1 MNSKLLKIFS
11 VIIITVIAFSFIG
24 VYAYGEYE
32 VKEAKYS
39 EEYEKWLQ
47 LDDEEKQK
55 VVKPRK
61 YDIIQ
66 NYDNSTYIKN
76 IDNVF
81 KAQQLVKAAIPT
93 KYDLRSVIPENLK
106 VRDQMQTNACW
117 AFSTLGALESTLAL
131 SNHNAG
137 LPVTEYDFSER
148 HMSYGLTR
156 NAFLN
161 GEINEYGF
169 SRKISDGGN
178 FWMAMQYLTN
188 GMGAVNEED
197 LPFENNED
205 DIDISKIQNPD
216 VKTTIY
222 DSKEIPS
229 LKQEEI
235 NQRDQVVQT
244 IKEHIMNYGG
254 VYANVHGPDLNGEN
268 TYNNITGA
276 VYCNNQAESAIDH
289 SVLIVG
295 WDDDYSVD
303 NFNAEKRPTSN
314 GAWIVKNSWGEYTT
328 ESLSNIKQQIFDQ
341 AKEEG
346 GWSSPDEIDN
356 SIVQQVLDDSFG
368 EGKATIVGDE
378 VHIEVGI
385 DGFMYYSYEDVTIYS
400 GLGGIEKATA
410 TKDYD
415 NIYQNDVLGPNGAAV
430 VSVAGVGNLA
440 NVFTRDKSKEEVLDK
455 ISIYSYK
462 GYEYKVLVNPN
473 NDSKDPQDLIEV
485 KLKEGDTQEET
496 AGYHV
501 LEFATP
507 VRLTGDK
514 FVVVVQIL
522 NSGNEK
528 YVAIEKQE
536 DGTAWEAAEINEGES
551 FFASESEFTSN
562 NWQDMAT
569 WQNETVQGNL
579 CIKAYTKNQ
588 EKGELT
594 GIYIDKAPDKTE
606 YKEGE
611 NFDPTGM
618 VVIAKY
624 GDLEETITNYEIIG
638 GENLQEG
645 TTSVTIS
652 YTEDE
657 ITKETTQTIK
667 VNGEGQG
674 EDEITLESIY
684 ISQGPTK
691 LIYNEG
697 ENFDSS
703 GMKVIAKYSNGTEK
717 EISNFEVVNGENLQA
732 GTTSVTI
739 RYTEN
744 GIIKETSQE
753 ITVNV
758 DTTDLELEKIYIK
771 ESPKKVVY
779 NEGESFD
786 PTGMVVIAK
795 YSNGTEKEITNYAI
809 IDGDNLQIGT
819 TGVIIR
825 YQENGIMKETMQNIT
840 VKEEQG
846 EIVTLEEIYIKTK
859 PSKTNYKPGEDF
871 DETGMVVIAKYS
883 DGSEKEITNYEII
896 GGENLQEGTTNVTIR
911 YTENGVIRNV
921 EQEIL
926 VSKEEPED
934 PDDPSREPIPAD
946 FNNAEAKITESKLY
960 FNSSNLNEATGEIT
974 IKVTG
979 IIVEDDTYTEHSIK
993 YYISGSQDE
1002 LYVENNNARTATLV
1016 KESDGTYSITVNLSS
1031 EDIDN
1036 YDEII
1041 ESDTLFLHISETA
1054 SLKEESDNVVTIYTR
1069 FEVENASE
1077 PQCYIDG
1084 NYVGGIDDVL
1094 NYNQNN
1100 NNNNNNG
1107 NKGDNTISGGFLP
1120 HAGKTILIVISILI
1134 VAVSGAIAYHRYKYI
1149 DR

>member
-1 MNSKLLKIFS
+1 MNSKLIKIFS
-11 VIIITVIAFSFIG
+11 VIIITIIAFSFIG
-24 VYAYGEYE
+24 VNAYSDYE
-32 VKEAKYS
+32 VKEADYS
-39 EEYEKWLQ
+39 DEYKQWLE
-47 LDDEEKQK
+47 LSDEEKEK

-61 YDIIQ
+61 YNIIQ
-66 NYDNSTYIKN
+66 DYDNSTYIKS

-81 KAQQLVKAAIPT
+81 KAQQLLRAAIPT
-93 KYDLRSVIPENLK
+93 KYDLRSLIPENLK
-106 VRDQMQTNACW
+106 VRDQMQTNTCW

-131 SNHNAG
+131 SNYNAG

-156 NAFLN
+156 DAFLN
-161 GEINEYGF
+161 GEINEYGY
-169 SRKISDGGN
+169 SRNLSDGGN

-197 LPFENNED
+197 LPFENNES
-205 DIDISKIQNPD
+205 DIDISEIENPN
-216 VKTTIY
+216 VQTTIY
-222 DSKEIPS
+222 DSKEIPALS
-229 LKQEEI
+229 QDEI
-235 NQRDQVVQT
+235 AQRDQVVQT
-244 IKEHIMNYGG
+244 IKEHVMNYGG
-254 VYANVHGPDLNGEN
+254 VYANVHGPNLNGEN
-268 TYNNITGA
+268 TYNNKTGA
-276 VYCNNQAESAIDH
+276 VYCDNQAESEINH

-303 NFNAEKRPTSN
+303 NFNEEKKPTSN

-341 AKEEG
+341 DKEEG

-440 NVFTRDKSKEEVLDK
+440 NVFTRDKNKEEVLDK

-485 KLKEGDTQEET
+485 ELKEGDTQEET

-501 LEFATP
+501 LEFANP
-507 VRLTGDK
+507 IRLTGDK

-528 YVAIEKQE
+528 YVSIEKQE
-536 DGTAWEAAEINEGES
+536 DGTNWETAEVNEGES
-551 FFASESEFTSN
+551 FFASESEFASN
-562 NWQDMAT
+562 SWQDMAT

-588 EKGELT
+588 EKADLT
-594 GIYIDKAPDKTE
+594 EIYIDKAPDKTE
-606 YKEGE
+606 YTEGE
-611 NFDPTGM
+611 NFDATGM

-624 GDLEETITNYEIIG
+624 GDLEEEITNYEIIG
-638 GENLQEG
+638 GDNLQEG
-645 TTSVTIS
+645 TTSVTIR
-652 YTEDE
+652 YTEDG

-667 VNGEGQG
+667 VNGSGQG
-674 EDEITLESIY
+674 EEKTLESIY
-684 ISQGPTK
+684 ISQKPTK

-697 ENFDSS
+697 ENFD
-703 GMKVIAKYSNGTEK
+703 
-717 EISNFEVVNGENLQA
+717 
-732 GTTSVTI
+732 
-739 RYTEN
+739 
-744 GIIKETSQE
+744 
-753 ITVNV
+753 
-758 DTTDLELEKIYIK
+758 D
-771 ESPKKVVY
+771 
-779 NEGESFD
+779 
-786 PTGMVVIAK
+786 TGMVVIAK
-795 YSNGTEKEITNYAI
+795 YSDGTEKEISNYEI
-809 IDGDNLQIGT
+809 IDGDNLQIET
-819 TGVIIR
+819 TSVIIR
-825 YQENGIMKETMQNIT
+825 YQENEIIKETMQTIT
-840 VKEEQG
+840 VKNEQEEV
-846 EIVTLEEIYIKTK
+846 VTLEEIYIKTE
-859 PSKTNYKPGEDF
+859 PNKTNYKPGENF
-871 DETGMVVIAKYS
+871 DNSGMVVIAKYS
-883 DGSEKEITNYEII
+883 DGSEKEITNYEIV
-896 GGENLQEGTTNVTIR
+896 GGDNLQEGTTSVTIR
-911 YTENGVIRNV
+911 YTENGIIRNKT
-921 EQEIL
+921 QKIL
-926 VSKEEPED
+926 VSEEEPVN
-934 PDDPSREPIPAD
+934 PDNPSKEPIPAD
-946 FNNAEAKITESKLY
+946 FSSAEAKITESKLY
-960 FNSSNLNEATGEIT
+960 FNSNNLNEATGEIT

-1002 LYVENNNARTATLV
+1002 LYEENNNERTATLE
-1016 KESDGTYSITVNLSS
+1016 KESDGTYSMTINLSS
-1031 EDIDN
+1031 DDIDN
-1036 YDEII
+1036 YDEIV
-1041 ESDTLFLHISETA
+1041 ESNALFLHISETA
-1054 SLKEESDNVVTIYTR
+1054 SLKENTDEFVTVFAR
-1069 FEVENASE
+1069 LEVENTSE

-1094 NYNQNN
+1094 NYNNSNNNNN

-1107 NKGDNTISGGFLP
+1107 DDTTAGGFLP
-1120 HAGKTILIVISILI
+1120 YAGRTILIVISILV
-1134 VAVSGAIAYHRYKYI
+1134 VAVSGIIAYNRYKYI